1 MLKLFLPAVL
11 LLTLCANSLAQT
23 SSTPVEVLYVAGP
36 QGTSSVFLHTYN
48 VNRQTAVATPVG
60 SAIPVH
66 SGSIDPLTIGT
77 NHYIYLW
84 NSKGVWLYPTSA
96 NGVPTSTPS
105 QHLTF
110 SFAHPVNSF
119 LVNPDG
125 KFAYAAMAWGTYPNN
140 YASIV
145 LFTIDQSAGMLTN
158 TNQVVASY
166 SHPYIGFTAFLFG
179 SQGGK
184 LFAKWFDDGPHTS
197 AIGFDYYPVNQT
209 TGQLGKLQSLF
220 YAQTFEC
227 GSSCNV
233 TVTSALSA
241 ASGVCC
247 GPSSG
252 FIEISHNSG
261 GPNFGCG
268 ASDQTFCGDDV
279 GGLAIDPANA
289 NLFFGDATVN
299 ETVIGNIDFTT
310 SKLTPS
316 GATIP
321 GTPPVYFSPDS
332 RLVYAVNSN
341 DIGIYSLHTS
351 TGALTASTTLSDSGA
366 VNIAAATLHN

>member
-1 MLKLFLPAVL
+1 MFKLFLPAVL
-11 LLTLCANSLAQT
+11 LLTLCVNLLAQT
-23 SSTPVEVLYVAGP
+23 SSTVEVLYVAGP
-36 QGTSSVFLHTYN
+36 QGTSSVSLHTYN
-48 VNRQTAVATPVG
+48 VNRQTAVASQVG

-77 NHYIYLW
+77 SHYIYLW
-84 NSKGVWLYPTSA
+84 TSKGVWLYPTSA
-96 NGVPTSTPS
+96 NGVPTATPS

-110 SFAHPVNSF
+110 SFAHPVDSF

-125 KFAYAAMAWGTYPNN
+125 KFAYAAMTWIDSQSNN
-140 YASIV
+140 DASIV
-145 LFTIDQSAGMLTN
+145 LFTIDQSTGKLTN

-166 SHPYIGFTAFLFG
+166 SHAYIGFTKFLFG

-184 LFAKWFDDGPHTS
+184 LFAKWFDGGPHTS
-197 AIGFDYYPVNQT
+197 AVGFDYYPVNQT

-227 GSSCNV
+227 QTSCTV

-241 ASGVCC
+241 ADGVCC
-247 GPSSG
+247 GPGSG
-252 FIEISHNSG
+252 SIQIARTSTGQSFN
-261 GPNFGCG
+261 CG
-268 ASDQTFCGDDV
+268 ASNLTFCGDDV
-279 GGLAIDPANA
+279 ANLAIDPANT

-299 ETVIGNIDFTT
+299 ETFIGNIDFTT
-310 SKLTPS
+310 SQLTAS
-316 GATIP
+316 SSTIP

-341 DIGIYSLHTS
+341 DIGIYALHAS
-351 TGALTASTTLSDSGA
+351 TGALTASTTLPDSGA
-366 VNIAAATLHN
+366 VSIATATLHN